1 MLMRTASTFLPAQT
15 IAAQLERDEPGGA
28 HARLGGLAHLMD
40 SLGPQLDLHLHS
52 MWPAGSTAP
61 ELLFLPGL
69 HARPR
74 WAPLRQTRK
83 TQGKVSLTSY
93 RGIPTTLVLMHTDSC
108 TRTAQKGI
116 I

>member
-40 SLGPQLDLHLHS
+40 SLGPQLDLHMHS
-52 MWPAGSTAP
+52 MWPAGSTATTAP

-69 HARPR
+69 HARQP
-74 WAPLRQTRK
+74 RK

-93 RGIPTTLVLMHTDSC
+93 RGIPTTLTTNEQRARIRVHVL
-108 TRTAQKGI
+108 R
-116 I
+116 

>member
-61 ELLFLPGL
+61 EQLFLPASMPGSASSPPQNPGASIFGL
-69 HARPR
+69 LQGHSDRSTKLPKMPR
-74 WAPLRQTRK
+74 
-83 TQGKVSLTSY
+83 
-93 RGIPTTLVLMHTDSC
+93 
-108 TRTAQKGI
+108 
-116 I
+116 